1 MKKYLII
8 ALLGLLFAS
17 CDVAL
22 ETVPNDYPP
31 VTTYYVGTPYYSTVP
46 PYTRY
51 HNHYYYY
58 NVTPKPPKPK
68 PKPNYTPPRPPQNRP
83 TTPPPPPQS
92 NGRKPNGRR

>member
-22 ETVPNDYPP
+22 ETVPNDYPT
-31 VTTYYVGTPYYSTVP
+31 VTTYYVGTTYYSTVP

-51 HNHYYYY
+51 HNHYYY